1 MKKFLFALST
11 GLLLA
16 CGSAEFSHAQTVRTE
31 AANHPRIAAAIRELE
46 GAITY
51 MERAPHDFGGHKAA
65 AIRDSRAA
73 LAELRGVGISGSK
86 GSITAPLTTQ
96 RAPGVSH
103 SRDSSAAL
111 CFGRRASRLGGLAD
125 LYRACWIDSRW
136 DLSPSSQTSLLASEV
151 RPPWLQI
158 LRCLG
163 PPRRAFYS
171 ANTKADVE
179 RKALLGLYR
188 MRALAVRTPG
198 CAPSRGISWPS
209 ERGIA
214 GFLARLRSLSATP
227 EALGFIRVTERGP
240 GGNAEQGIPISENS
254 RLLKELLTLLEIL
267 FRLEIETHIAE
278 KLMNAPT
285 FSADD
290 ERSLPVES
298 KRTRV
303 ETDVERIKYSVARSA
318 SNSIDGLLELTSELQ
333 ELQKFLNSQV
343 QQVQGAIEN
352 ASAGIKII
360 VETIAPLKG
369 SPISL
374 ATPTSARQTA
384 QSRW

>member
-1 MKKFLFALST
+1 MLS
-11 GLLLA
+11 
-16 CGSAEFSHAQTVRTE
+16 H
-31 AANHPRIAAAIRELE
+31 I
-46 GAITY
+46 
-51 MERAPHDFGGHKAA
+51 
-65 AIRDSRAA
+65 
-73 LAELRGVGISGSK
+73 
-86 GSITAPLTTQ
+86 
-96 RAPGVSH
+96 
-103 SRDSSAAL
+103 
-111 CFGRRASRLGGLAD
+111 
-125 LYRACWIDSRW
+125 
-136 DLSPSSQTSLLASEV
+136 
-151 RPPWLQI
+151 
-158 LRCLG
+158 
-163 PPRRAFYS
+163 
-171 ANTKADVE
+171 
-179 RKALLGLYR
+179 
-188 MRALAVRTPG
+188 
-198 CAPSRGISWPS
+198 
-209 ERGIA
+209 
-214 GFLARLRSLSATP
+214 
-227 EALGFIRVTERGP
+227 
-240 GGNAEQGIPISENS
+240 
-254 RLLKELLTLLEIL
+254 LEIP